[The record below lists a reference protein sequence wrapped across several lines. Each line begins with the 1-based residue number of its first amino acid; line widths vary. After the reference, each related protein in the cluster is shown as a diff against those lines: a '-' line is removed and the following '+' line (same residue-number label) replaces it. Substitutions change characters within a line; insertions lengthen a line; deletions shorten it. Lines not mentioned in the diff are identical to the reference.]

1 MKKYSKKMIDNYI
14 LGNEIDGYNITEL
27 ENDKDFMMLVIGT
40 TNDNKM
46 YNLCSDE
53 LKVNYEFVKYLI
65 IKFKN
70 NIDFICEVA
79 DYYLAKTK
87 EEINRLKIVIKMI
100 ELTNDNK
107 NNDKY
112 KALGE
117 IIYKAKRLQ
126 IEMAK
131 LQFNDEN
138 VEENIGMGFII
149 IYDDYND
156 KKDILDFY
164 AKSIIEDI
172 FTENN
177 INLEKTLHEQFSSS
191 EEIDDNGINN
201 YMLNF
206 IYYYD
211 RMLSSYLSMN
221 INLMEGFKNKI
232 RDIQKE
238 WNSYN
243 EIIERKKYN
252 YALERVHEYM
262 KNIGDEILLTETDM
276 LYYIGNQLG
285 IIDKIIKYNGI
296 NKELYNVIKEEASED
311 FLKTTLELSPLDK
324 FYYHNVINI
333 VSAIVFDN
341 SKKNNDNSKC
351 KVLRVNFKKDE

>member
-131 LQFNDEN
+131 LQ
-138 VEENIGMGFII
+138 V
-149 IYDDYND
+149 Y
-156 KKDILDFY
+156 
-164 AKSIIEDI
+164 
-172 FTENN
+172 
-177 INLEKTLHEQFSSS
+177 
-191 EEIDDNGINN
+191 
-201 YMLNF
+201 
-206 IYYYD
+206 
-211 RMLSSYLSMN
+211 
-221 INLMEGFKNKI
+221 FK
-232 RDIQKE
+232 
-238 WNSYN
+238 
-243 EIIERKKYN
+243 
-252 YALERVHEYM
+252 M
-262 KNIGDEILLTETDM
+262 
-276 LYYIGNQLG
+276 
-285 IIDKIIKYNGI
+285 
-296 NKELYNVIKEEASED
+296 
-311 FLKTTLELSPLDK
+311 
-324 FYYHNVINI
+324 
-333 VSAIVFDN
+333 
-341 SKKNNDNSKC
+341 
-351 KVLRVNFKKDE
+351 